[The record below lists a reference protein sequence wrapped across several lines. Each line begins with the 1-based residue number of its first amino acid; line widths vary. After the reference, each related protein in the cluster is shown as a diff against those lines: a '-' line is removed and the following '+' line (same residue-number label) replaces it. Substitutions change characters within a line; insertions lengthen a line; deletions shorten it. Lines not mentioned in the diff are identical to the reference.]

1 MKSKVKDKSRKF
13 IIFSLT
19 IILLLSACSK
29 TTVKGN
35 LNIVCT
41 NFPCYDFARAV
52 CPDADIT
59 MLLKPGMEIHSFDPT
74 PQDILKMDECNIFIF
89 IGGESEEWIYEV
101 FDTIDKKDKKIIMLM
116 DAVEPVFEDGNDF
129 ENDEHIWTSPANAIR
144 MVDMIADKVS
154 QYDSKNA
161 DKYISNAQSYI
172 VEIAKAQHE
181 VYASMHRMEG
191 NTIVVGDRFPFKYFA
206 LEFGIQYFAAFN
218 GCSDAIEENP
228 ATIAF
233 LIDKVKEYKLKKVYY
248 IELSNHKI
256 ADSIAEQCGIKTAM
270 LHSAQNV
277 TKAEFE
283 AGIKYTDIIRMNAKA
298 LED

>member
-1 MKSKVKDKSRKF
+1 MKQF
-13 IIFSLT
+13 IKYLKIVYI
-19 IILLLSACSK
+19 IILLLFV
-29 TTVKGN
+29 TTGCTKKISNNN
-35 LNIVCT
+35 LKIVCT

-52 CPDADIT
+52 CPGADIN
-59 MLLKPGMEIHSFDPT
+59 MLLKPGMEVHSFDPT

-89 IGGESEEWIYEV
+89 IGGESDEWVYEV
-101 FDTIDKKDKKIIMLM
+101 FSSIDKKDKQIIMLM
-116 DAVEPVFEDGNDF
+116 DAVEPVSEDGNEY
-129 ENDEHIWTSPANAIR
+129 ENDEHIWTSPENAIR
-144 MVDMIADKVS
+144 MIDMIADKVS

-161 DKYISNAQSYI
+161 KDYITNAQNYI
-172 VEIAKAQHE
+172 VEVAQAQHE
-181 VYASMHRMEG
+181 MYASLHRMEG
-191 NTIVVGDRFPFKYFA
+191 NTIVIGDRFPFKYFA

-218 GCSDAIEENP
+218 GCSSAIGENP

-233 LIDKVKEYKLKKVYY
+233 LIDKIKEYNLKKVFY

-283 AGIKYTDIIRMNAKA
+283 SGIKYTDIIRMNAKA